1 MFRKSVLVLAA
12 ALLTLGV
19 ASAASNPW
27 EKEFDES
34 TADLQ
39 AGRYAAS
46 QKIIDRTIGD
56 MVQRLGA
63 GQNESQLLATALTHK
78 ALATAGQGEVDDALW
93 YWYVAQQIS
102 PAAAAIDLSS
112 FGAPGEYLSRH
123 PMTQTDGDAASSVK
137 VVKQVMPK
145 FPAGASRFGIEG
157 NLIVQVV
164 VVPTGQPTLPKIIHP
179 LPAPTLSF
187 VALEALHHWRFEPA
201 TKNGA
206 AVAGV
211 FNLTVHYKL

>member
-1 MFRKSVLVLAA
+1 MLRKITLVVAAVLVAIGVAA
-12 ALLTLGV
+12 AG
-19 ASAASNPW
+19 SNPW
-27 EKEFDES
+27 EKQIDES
-34 TADLQ
+34 AANLQ
-39 AGRYAAS
+39 AGHYAAS
-46 QKIIDRTIGD
+46 SKIIDRTISE
-56 MVQRLGA
+56 MVERLGG
-63 GQNESQLLATALTHK
+63 GQFESQLFATALTHK

-102 PAAAAIDLSS
+102 PAIAKTDLSA

-123 PMTQTDGDAASSVK
+123 PLTPAETDTTNAPK

-164 VVPTGQPTLPKIIHP
+164 VDENGQPKSPKIVHP

-201 TKNGA
+201 KP
-206 AVAGV
+206 GV
-211 FNLTVHYKL
+211 FNLTVRYKL